1 MTALGLRT
9 CALEQA
15 STAHLQTAVL
25 QSFST
30 CSFPMETRYLF
41 ITCSMINKYAYMIYI
56 PNSEDQALL
65 ENPFPHPLSLM
76 NRHTHNECIFVKHHF
91 IPTRKIIHFLIIIVM
106 KDNNVIY
113 NAIFNINNQQIKR
126 QLKTLL

>member
-1 MTALGLRT
+1 M
-9 CALEQA
+9 Q
-15 STAHLQTAVL
+15 HD
-25 QSFST
+25 
-30 CSFPMETRYLF
+30 
-41 ITCSMINKYAYMIYI
+41 KYAYMIYI
-56 PNSEDQALL
+56 SNSEDQSLL

-76 NRHTHNECIFVKHHF
+76 NTDIHNECIFVKHHF

-113 NAIFNINNQQIKR
+113 NAIFNINNQQMKR

>member
-1 MTALGLRT
+1 MRT
-9 CALEQA
+9 CALGQA

-25 QSFST
+25 QSLSI
-30 CSFPMETRYLF
+30 CSFPMQTRLYLF
-41 ITCSMINKYAYMIYI
+41 IMCNMINKYAYMIYI
-56 PNSEDQALL
+56 SNSEDQSLL

-76 NRHTHNECIFVKHHF
+76 NTDIHNECIFVKHHF

-106 KDNNVIY
+106 DNNVIY
-113 NAIFNINNQQIKR
+113 NAIFNINNQQMKR